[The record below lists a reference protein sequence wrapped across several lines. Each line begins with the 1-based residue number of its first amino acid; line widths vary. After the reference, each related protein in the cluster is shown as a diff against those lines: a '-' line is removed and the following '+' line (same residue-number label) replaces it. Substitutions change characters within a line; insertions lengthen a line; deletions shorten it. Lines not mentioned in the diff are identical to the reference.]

1 MPEFVHSSIENQ
13 VATVTLDRPDL
24 HNAFNEVVM
33 AELTESFVAL
43 GKTDSVRVIV
53 LRSTGRSFCAGADV
67 NWMKRMVDYSFE
79 ENVADSNVFAQM
91 LRTIRDCPKPSIARV
106 HGACIGGGVGLV
118 AACDMS
124 VAIEKA
130 KFSLSEVKLGI
141 VPAMISPF
149 VMEKL
154 GPGATRRLAL
164 TAERF
169 DGVEAKRIGLVS
181 QAVATEAELDAWV
194 AEKCEQIKGNG
205 PLALVNCKEIL
216 TEVGAMMWD
225 DLQRKTAER
234 ISRIRVSPEGQEGL
248 KAFLEKRTPSW
259 VDGRDGD

>member
-1 MPEFVHSSIENQ
+1 MPEFVHTTIDNQ
-13 VATVTLDRPDL
+13 IATVTLDRPDL

-33 AELTESFVAL
+33 RELTDSFDAL
-43 GKTDSVRVIV
+43 GRDDSVRAIV
-53 LRSTGRSFCAGADV
+53 LRATGRSFCAGADV

-154 GPGATRRLAL
+154 GPGTTRRLAL

-169 DGVEAKRIGLVS
+169 DGVEAMRVGLVS
-181 QAVATEAELDAWV
+181 QAVATEAELDDWV
-194 AEKCEQIKGNG
+194 AGKCEQIKGNG

-225 DLQRKTAER
+225 ELQQKTAER
-234 ISRIRVSPEGQEGL
+234 ISRVRVSPEGQEGL
-248 KAFLEKRTPSW
+248 KAFLEKRKPNW
-259 VDGRDGD
+259 VTEKE